1 MGRWHQICTH
11 VEVSTSVL
19 PRPVF
24 NVSSGAADPNGQ
36 ARLPPVGPWEI
47 QTPWRSTNMFHCHR
61 PAVCF
66 VLKQS
71 GLGRTMYTEAQLF
84 SLPCFPAAEG
94 KSLAACVHEG
104 LREQRCFRME
114 LRGAERSRVWGGP
127 CPPHPAHGRSGP
139 FVQECHQDQ
148 ASQGVWGRNSSALLR
163 PPNCVSPNIA
173 YLGPT
178 PSDYYL

>member
-47 QTPWRSTNMFHCHR
+47 QTPWLSTNMFHSHR

-71 GLGRTMYTEAQLF
+71 DLGRTMYTEAQLF
-84 SLPCFPAAEG
+84 SLPG
-94 KSLAACVHEG
+94 KLPPNPKGYHNYLGELPSKACV
-104 LREQRCFRME
+104 
-114 LRGAERSRVWGGP
+114 
-127 CPPHPAHGRSGP
+127 
-139 FVQECHQDQ
+139 
-148 ASQGVWGRNSSALLR
+148 
-163 PPNCVSPNIA
+163 
-173 YLGPT
+173 Y
-178 PSDYYL
+178 

>member
-1 MGRWHQICTH
+1 MERWHLICEH

-36 ARLPPVGPWEI
+36 AQLPPVGPREI
-47 QTPWRSTNMFHCHR
+47 QTPWQSTNISHCHR

-71 GLGRTMYTEAQLF
+71 DLGRTVYLEAQF

-94 KSLAACVHEG
+94 ISLAACVHEG

-127 CPPHPAHGRSGP
+127 CPPHLAHARSGP
-139 FVQECHQDQ
+139 FFQECHQDQ
-148 ASQGVWGRNSSALLR
+148 ASRGVWGHDSSALLR
-163 PPNCVSPNIA
+163 PPSCVSPNTDC
-173 YLGPT
+173 LGPT
-178 PSDYYL
+178 PGDHCL